1 MDTPHDDEELRAL
14 GMLEASL
21 GVRQRGAMEEQVSK
35 ETAEENLLDWL
46 TVGRVID
53 QDTTERRADARSS
66 REHEIPRGLWVLLM
80 VLLVGA
86 AVLCVAVLLSAG

>member
-21 GVRQRGAMEEQVSK
+21 GVRQRGAMEEHVSRQA
-35 ETAEENLLDWL
+35 AEENLQDWL

-53 QDTTERRADARSS
+53 QDTTEHRSEARPRSGP
-66 REHEIPRGLWVLLM
+66 EIPRGLWILLM

-86 AVLCVAVLLSAG
+86 AALCVAVLVTAG